1 MVDLVIAVVA
11 VLIGGGVGG
20 FLAFRA
26 SEPLPEHGRGQIAR
40 WAVTVL
46 GAGAGAEIVAQLC
59 ILVHQLEVDS
69 SFPKIGLE
77 SDEFLRTFDVIAVVD
92 MFRGVLLYGGVLVGL
107 AAIVGLIAARR
118 LGEANGR

>member
-1 MVDLVIAVVA
+1 MVALVIAVVA

-46 GAGAGAEIVAQLC
+46 GAGAGAGAAIVAQLC

-92 MFRGVLLYGGVLVGL
+92 MFRGVLLYGGV
-107 AAIVGLIAARR
+107 
-118 LGEANGR
+118 